1 MPMGFLFVPAIDASV
16 ARSLRFALS
25 VTNALAVGVAA
36 LMLVPSLEVQVA
48 NFLAFACFRA
58 YLYGVMSAYIAQ
70 TFGLRTLGRITGCVF
85 TFGAVVNLL
94 QAPIVNFM
102 NFELGGD
109 TDPIAVGMVAVGLG
123 VFVPVYA
130 SGHLA
135 PAV

>member
-1 MPMGFLFVPAIDASV
+1 ML
-16 ARSLRFALS
+16 ARSLD
-25 VTNALAVGVAA
+25 
-36 LMLVPSLEVQVA
+36 VQVV
-48 NFLAFACFRA
+48 NFLVFAGFRA
-58 YLYGVMSAYIAQ
+58 FLCAARRSARRGVGDEAERPFSRARSLSLRYGVMSAYIAQ

-109 TDPIAVGMVAVGLG
+109 TDLIALGMLAVGLG
-123 VFVPVYA
+123 MFVPVCA

-135 PAV
+135 PAAV